1 MALIYVVED
10 DVNIQEIEMFAL
22 KNSGYRVEGF
32 GNAKDFFAKLSEKTP
47 DLILLDVMLP
57 DLDGL
62 SILKKV
68 RTVPDTKKT
77 PVIFASAKTSEIDK
91 VKGLDMGADDYLA
104 KPFGVMELIS
114 RVKALLRRSNAAS
127 EEKTLALGEIQI
139 DNEKHCV
146 YVGNR
151 LCELTYKEFEL
162 LKMMMQNVGIVL
174 TRDRIMD
181 RVWGTDYEGESR
193 TLDMHIKT
201 LRKKLGEEGIRIK
214 TVRNV
219 GYVLE

>member
-1 MALIYVVED
+1 M
-10 DVNIQEIEMFAL
+10 
-22 KNSGYRVEGF
+22 R
-32 GNAKDFFAKLSEKTP
+32 
-47 DLILLDVMLP
+47 
-57 DLDGL
+57 
-62 SILKKV
+62 
-68 RTVPDTKKT
+68 RT
-77 PVIFASAKTSEIDK
+77 
-91 VKGLDMGADDYLA
+91 
-104 KPFGVMELIS
+104 
-114 RVKALLRRSNAAS
+114 AAS

-181 RVWGTDYEGESR
+181 RVWETDYEGESR